1 MEYMQLSMDDYIQ
14 SKNEI
19 KQELGGIVKSFV
31 RIGWQ
36 LTRIDKSQAFKHD
49 GYNTISEFAKA
60 EYGMNPSGVSRFMK
74 VYEKYSV
81 PGDTPELQEQYKDF
95 KFNNLV
101 EMLQLQEEDQQIFK
115 PTDKREDIRE
125 LKDFN
130 KENENNPMNL
140 LDWKSAQSTEDKLRA
155 TIQEFFREKHGVLNT
170 LYSSETYQTGN
181 IKEMSQII
189 NPGDSMS
196 YRKGTVFLMFHQ
208 EDITVK
214 IFNGEMK
221 NISWEQFFTYV
232 QEIFAEAAAGAKTY
246 ENYFG
251 IPEETPTPTPKEIP
265 KPATKPAPE
274 HNVRPESEIAPA
286 QQAEPVEEVE
296 NSVDK
301 SQKTAVEPKEEEE
314 RENTK
319 SDVPSEEPKTKP
331 ENIEKSQETALG
343 ETETQIPGQD
353 NIINHPEYMP
363 KPAKEPVEAPEPM
376 TESHQLPEEQPENNL
391 KPELQEDHFGEVNEM
406 VPEERE
412 IAPAQSEPE
421 EPAAEL
427 MTRKEYIDT
436 LTAYGTAEYMAREM
450 KSFSS
455 KTYNT
460 LLTPAFWYEWLK
472 GKVDHNGRALEE
484 TRVL

>member
-19 KQELGGIVKSFV
+19 KQELGGIVKGFV

-36 LTRIDKSQAFKHD
+36 LTRINKSEAYKHD
-49 GYNTISEFAKA
+49 GYNTIAEFAKA
-60 EYGMNPSGVSRFMK
+60 EYGMNASGVSRFMK
-74 VYEKYSV
+74 VYEKYSI

-95 KFNNLV
+95 EFNKLV
-101 EMLQLQEEDQQIFK
+101 EMLQLPEEDQQIFRPK
-115 PTDKREDIRE
+115 DKREDIRE

-140 LDWKSAQSTEDKLRA
+140 LDWKSAQSIEDKLRA
-155 TIQEFFREKHGVLNT
+155 TIQEFFREKQGVLNT
-170 LYSSETYQTGN
+170 LYASEAYQTGN

-221 NISWEQFFTYV
+221 NISWEQFFTYM
-232 QEIFAEAAAGAKTY
+232 QEIFAEAAAGTRTY

-251 IPEETPTPTPKEIP
+251 ISEETPASTPNETPAPAP
-265 KPATKPAPE
+265 KPASKPAPE
-274 HNVRPESEIAPA
+274 HNVQPESEIAPA
-286 QQAEPVEEVE
+286 QQPEPVERVE

-301 SQKTAVEPKEEEE
+301 SQKTAVDIKEENS
-314 RENTK
+314 RVNT
-319 SDVPSEEPKTKP
+319 VQEQLLEEPKTEP
-331 ENIEKSQETALG
+331 GNVEKSQETALS
-343 ETETQIPGQD
+343 EPEPQIPGQD

-363 KPAKEPVEAPEPM
+363 KSAGEPADQKESEPKTESEQPPEHENIDTNKIVEKEP
-376 TESHQLPEEQPENNL
+376 
-391 KPELQEDHFGEVNEM
+391 
-406 VPEERE
+406 E

-421 EPAAEL
+421 EWVAEP

-436 LTAYGTAEYMAREM
+436 LTSYGTAEYMAKAM
-450 KSFSS
+450 KSFSNE
-455 KTYNT
+455 TYNT
-460 LLTPAFWYEWLK
+460 LLHTIFWHEWLQ
-472 GKVDHNGRALEE
+472 GKVDHNGRPWEE
-484 TRVL
+484 

>member
-36 LTRIDKSQAFKHD
+36 LTRINKSEAYKHD

-60 EYGMNPSGVSRFMK
+60 EYGMNASGVSRFMK

-81 PGDTPELQEQYKDF
+81 SGDTPELQEQYKDF
-95 KFNNLV
+95 EFNKLV
-101 EMLQLQEEDQQIFK
+101 EMLQLPEEDQQIFK

-155 TIQEFFREKHGVLNT
+155 TIQEFFREKHSVLNT
-170 LYSSETYQTGN
+170 LYSSEAYQTGN

-214 IFNGEMK
+214 NFNGEMK
-221 NISWEQFFTYV
+221 NISWEQFLTYV
-232 QEIFAEAAAGAKTY
+232 QEIFAEAAAGARTY

-251 IPEETPTPTPKEIP
+251 IPEETPAPTPEETPKSAP
-265 KPATKPAPE
+265 KPTPKPAPE
-274 HNVRPESEIAPA
+274 HNVRSEPEIAPA
-286 QQAEPVEEVE
+286 QQPEAVEKVG

-301 SQKTAVEPKEEEE
+301 SQKTAVEQKEENS
-314 RENTK
+314 RVNTMQEQ
-319 SDVPSEEPKTKP
+319 PLEEPKTAS
-331 ENIEKSQETALG
+331 ENVEKIQETALS
-343 ETETQIPGQD
+343 EPEPQIPGQD

-363 KPAKEPVEAPEPM
+363 KSAGEPADQKENEPK
-376 TESHQLPEEQPENNL
+376 TESEQPPEHENIDTN
-391 KPELQEDHFGEVNEM
+391 KIV
-406 VPEERE
+406 EEEPE

-421 EPAAEL
+421 EPAAGP

-436 LTAYGTAEYMAREM
+436 LTSYGTAEYMAKAM
-450 KSFSS
+450 KSFSNE
-455 KTYNT
+455 TYNT
-460 LLTPAFWYEWLK
+460 LLHTIFWHEWLQ
-472 GKVDHNGRALEE
+472 GKVDHNGRTWEE
-484 TRVL
+484 

>member
-19 KQELGGIVKSFV
+19 KQELGGIIKSFV

-74 VYEKYSV
+74 VYEKYSI

-101 EMLQLQEEDQQIFK
+101 EMLQLPEEDQQIFK

-170 LYSSETYQTGN
+170 LYSSEAYQTGN
-181 IKEMSQII
+181 IKEMAQII

-196 YRKGTVFLMFHQ
+196 YRKGTVFLMLHQ

-221 NISWEQFFTYV
+221 NISWEQFFTYM
-232 QEIFAEAAAGAKTY
+232 QEIFAEAAAGAGTY

-251 IPEETPTPTPKEIP
+251 IQEETPDLTPKETSKPIP
-265 KPATKPAPE
+265 RPAPE
-274 HNVRPESEIAPA
+274 HNVRPEPEIAPA
-286 QQAEPVEEVE
+286 QQSGQVEEVE

-301 SQKTAVEPKEEEE
+301 SQETAVDPKEEEE
-314 RENTK
+314 RGNAK
-319 SDVPSEEPKTKP
+319 SDVLSEEPKTEP
-331 ENIEKSQETALG
+331 ENVEKSQETAP
-343 ETETQIPGQD
+343 EEPEPQIPGQD

-363 KPAKEPVEAPEPM
+363 KPAEEPAEVPETEPVA
-376 TESHQLPEEQPENNL
+376 ESHQLPEERIT
-391 KPELQEDHFGEVNEM
+391 DVGEISS
-406 VPEERE
+406 EESI

-421 EPAAEL
+421 S

-436 LTAYGTAEYMAREM
+436 LTAYGTAEYIAKAMGT
-450 KSFSS
+450 FSN

-460 LLTPAFWYEWLK
+460 LLNTDFWNEWLN
-472 GKVDHNGRALEE
+472 GKVDHNGRVWEE
-484 TRVL
+484 